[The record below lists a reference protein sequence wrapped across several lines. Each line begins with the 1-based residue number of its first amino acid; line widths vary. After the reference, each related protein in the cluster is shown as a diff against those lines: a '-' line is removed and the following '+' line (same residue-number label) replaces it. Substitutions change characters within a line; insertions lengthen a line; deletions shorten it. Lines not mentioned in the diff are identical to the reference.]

1 MNRDKELGTLDLA
14 SRYKHCST
22 MTNSGIELDN
32 FDFGK
37 EDLRKA
43 DKEEKEILA
52 TGESLSKGDRGS
64 SQKKAAEANT
74 EKSSGRRR
82 CKILIKTE

>member
-43 DKEEKEILA
+43 DEEEKERLA
-52 TGESLSKGDRGS
+52 TRERETGEAAR
-64 SQKKAAEANT
+64 KKAAKANT
-74 EKSSGRRR
+74 EKRSGRRR

>member
-22 MTNSGIELDN
+22 MTNSGFELDN

-43 DKEEKEILA
+43 DEEEKERLA
-52 TGESLSKGDRGS
+52 TRERETGEAAR
-64 SQKKAAEANT
+64 KKQPRPT
-74 EKSSGRRR
+74 LRREVGEEGAR
-82 CKILIKTE
+82 S